1 MADLT
6 NIRLSVKAS
15 DIGADLAKKYGF
27 KDALSFFQFAMA
39 YALSHHLGEI
49 DFERLDS
56 EYDSAGS
63 NYNVGSIKKSP
74 LVTTALTH
82 IIPGCET
89 PYRYIRVLMIYG
101 TLQIKERLD
110 KGDDF
115 SDIISVK

>member
-15 DIGADLAKKYGF
+15 DIGANLAKKYGF

-39 YALSHHLGEI
+39 YALSHHLSEI

-63 NYNVGSIKKSP
+63 NYNVGSIKKSS
-74 LVTTALTH
+74 LITTAINQ
-82 IIPGCET
+82 IIPNCET
-89 PYRYIRVLMIYG
+89 PYRYIRVLMIFG
-101 TLQIKERLD
+101 TYKINERLSA
-110 KGDDF
+110 GEDF
-115 SDIISVK
+115 SQIISV

>member
-6 NIRLSVKAS
+6 NIRLSIKAS

-49 DFERLDS
+49 DFEKLDA
-56 EYDSAGS
+56 EYDSFGS
-63 NYNVGSIKKSP
+63 NYNVGSIKKSN
-74 LVTTALTH
+74 LVTTAITH
-82 IIPGCET
+82 IIPNCET

-101 TLQIKERLD
+101 TLKIKERLEE
-110 KGDDF
+110 GDAF
-115 SDIISVK
+115 ADIISPS